1 MSLLIPPS
9 AVSRNINHLLHL
21 QNKID
26 SLPPLSVGEIV
37 EAEIVERQG
46 ERTFL
51 ISFKNRSVSAD
62 SKIPLRVGEKRS
74 VRVEQLSPRVLLRV
88 LQNEKSENV
97 KFADF
102 VKYIRTNPTALLNL
116 FVEGNGRFSPEN
128 LGELATLMGKEDI
141 ETLQK
146 LIQSMTLSK
155 GSLTDG
161 FFKDYIDNLG
171 YLMEKKLAEAL
182 EKKFGRAKNIARASD
197 NIKGLLS
204 KISDKV
210 DMLMMNARHPGV
222 ERLSQFI
229 NASLKTIEAHQ
240 VVNVLLQENE
250 NEYMFQIP
258 VLLPEQLGLA
268 EIYVKFNDT
277 DSNSGGRKKQQRVLF
292 LLNMDALGDIVV
304 EATID
309 TKRMGCIVRC
319 SREEIR
325 AFIVPFLRELE
336 EKLVT
341 LGYDID
347 HLTCVTETDISMIK
361 KIAHERVDNLC
372 DQGGVDVVV

>member
-1 MSLLIPPS
+1 MSLLINPS

-21 QNKID
+21 QNKIN

-62 SKIPLRVGEKRS
+62 SEIPLRVGEKRS
-74 VRVEQLSPRVLLRV
+74 VRVEQLSPRILLRV
-88 LQNEKSENV
+88 LQNEKSESL

-102 VKYIRTNPTALLNL
+102 VKYIGTNPKALLDL
-116 FVEGNGRFSPEN
+116 FVEGNVRFNPEN
-128 LGELATLMGKEDI
+128 LGELATLLGKEDI
-141 ETLQK
+141 ATLQK

-155 GSLTDG
+155 GSLHDG
-161 FFKDYIDNLG
+161 FFKDYIYNLG
-171 YLMEKKLAEAL
+171 YLMEKELTEVL
-182 EKKFGRAKNIARASD
+182 EKKFGRAKNMARVSD
-197 NIKGLLS
+197 NIKGLFS
-204 KISDKV
+204 KISNKV
-210 DMLMMNARHPGV
+210 DVLLNSRHPGA
-222 ERLSQFI
+222 EKLSQFI

-250 NEYMFQIP
+250 NEYMFQVP

-268 EIYVKFNDT
+268 EIYVKFDDM
-277 DSNSGGRKKQQRVLF
+277 DSNSGERKKQQKVLF
-292 LLNMDALGDIVV
+292 LLDMDALGDIVV

-309 TKRMGCIVRC
+309 TNRMGCIVRC
-319 SREEIR
+319 SREEVR
-325 AFIVPFLRELE
+325 AFIIPFLRELE
-336 EKLVT
+336 EKLVA

-347 HLTCVTETDISMIK
+347 HLKCVTETDVSTIK
-361 KIAHERVDNLC
+361 TVARERVDNLY

>member
-1 MSLLIPPS
+1 MSLLITPS
-9 AVSRNINHLLHL
+9 AVSRNINHFLHL
-21 QNKID
+21 QNKTD
-26 SLPPLSVGEIV
+26 SLPPLVVGEIV

-62 SKIPLRVGEKRS
+62 SEIPLRVGEKRS
-74 VRVEQLSPRVLLRV
+74 VRVEQLSPRILLRV
-88 LQNEKSENV
+88 LQNEKSESL

-102 VKYIRTNPTALLNL
+102 VKYIGTNPKALLDL
-116 FVEGNGRFSPEN
+116 FVEGNVRFSPEN
-128 LGELATLMGKEDI
+128 LGELATLLGKEDV
-141 ETLQK
+141 ETFQK

-155 GSLTDG
+155 GNLTDG
-161 FFKDYIDNLG
+161 FFKDYIYNLG
-171 YLMEKKLAEAL
+171 YLMEKELAEAL
-182 EKKFGRAKNIARASD
+182 EKKFGRAKNMACASD

-204 KISDKV
+204 KIADKL
-210 DMLMMNARHPGV
+210 DMLMNARHPGAG
-222 ERLSQFI
+222 RLSQFI
-229 NASLKTIEAHQ
+229 NSSLKTIEAHQ

-268 EIYVKFNDT
+268 EIYVKFDDM

-292 LLNMDALGDIVV
+292 LLDMDALGDIVV
-304 EATID
+304 EATIH

-319 SREEIR
+319 SREEVR
-325 AFIVPFLRELE
+325 AFIIPFLRELE
-336 EKLVT
+336 EKLVA

-347 HLTCVTETDISMIK
+347 HLKCVTETDVSIIK
-361 KIAHERVDNLC
+361 TATRERVDNLY

>member
-1 MSLLIPPS
+1 MSFLITPS
-9 AVSRNINHLLHL
+9 AISRNINHLLHL
-21 QNKID
+21 QKKID
-26 SLPPLSVGEIV
+26 SLPPLRVGEIV

-62 SKIPLRVGEKRS
+62 SEIPLRVGEKRS
-74 VRVEQLSPRVLLRV
+74 VRVEQVSPRVLLRV
-88 LQNEKSENV
+88 LQNEKSENL

-102 VKYIRTNPTALLNL
+102 VKYISTNPKALLDL
-116 FVEGNGRFSPEN
+116 FVEGNSRFSPEN
-128 LGELATLMGKEDI
+128 LGELATLLEKKDI
-141 ETLQK
+141 DTLQK
-146 LIQSMTLSK
+146 LIQSMTMSK
-155 GSLTDG
+155 GSLNDG
-161 FFKDYIDNLG
+161 FFKDYIYNLG

-210 DMLMMNARHPGV
+210 DMLMMNARHPGA
-222 ERLSQFI
+222 ERLAQFL
-229 NASLKTIEAHQ
+229 NSSLKTIEAHQ

-258 VLLPEQLGLA
+258 VLLPEQLGMA
-268 EIYVKFNDT
+268 EIYVKFDDM
-277 DSNSGGRKKQQRVLF
+277 DSNSGGRKKQQKVLF

-309 TKRMGCIVRC
+309 MKRMGCTVRC

-325 AFIVPFLRELE
+325 VFIVPFLRELE
-336 EKLVT
+336 EKLVA

-347 HLTCVTETDISMIK
+347 HLTCVTETDISMIR
-361 KIAHERVDNLC
+361 KIAHERVDNLY